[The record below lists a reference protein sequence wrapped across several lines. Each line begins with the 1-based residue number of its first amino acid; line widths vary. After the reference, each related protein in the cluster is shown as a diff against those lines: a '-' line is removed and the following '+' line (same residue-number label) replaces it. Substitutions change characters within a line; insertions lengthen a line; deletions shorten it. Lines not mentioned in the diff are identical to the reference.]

1 VVNIQVNL
9 ISLKESSNLSNLV
22 PKTNKNMQRRRFI
35 SAITSFTSSL
45 FFVPFSLFAKIKQQ
59 TSSTAD
65 RFTFTGRIF
74 LKSKTLRVEESLSL
88 AVKWSH
94 DYMSLEDFA
103 EAFHFGLYTNDQK
116 RKTVLYLEKDRITF
130 TADNT
135 FVKFNDQMLQMPLEC
150 QWYDDS
156 IWVPVK
162 YFTDILNK
170 YTPFQ
175 FQYNSDNKQFG
186 IEEADVNITG
196 VRIAEKE
203 NGTLIDVFTTKRF
216 KEKEIIVDIRNRW
229 LHIDVYGAKIDPA
242 SLMTVQPSGIISE
255 VKAFQMAETASL
267 SFKLKKDVLSRDL
280 VINRSGN
287 DFHVNLR
294 TKEIIAENKEH
305 EKIKSDLEEQKKRWI
320 IDTIVIDA
328 GHGGKDPGAIGY
340 SKVKE
345 KDLVLP
351 MALAL
356 GKRIQQKMPDIKVV
370 YTRKRDVFIPL
381 WKRTKIANDVGANL
395 FISIHCNSNRS
406 SRPNGYET
414 YFVSEDKNTKATD
427 VVLKENSAIQF
438 EESQDRKRYEGVNFI
453 LATMLQSDNIRRSQ
467 FLASEVQASLKFKLN
482 KVGMT
487 SRGVKQGPFWVLVGA
502 TMPNILVE
510 CGYIS
515 NKYEEKLLRKQ
526 TTQKKIA
533 EGIFAGIEKYKA
545 EVEKNI

>member
-1 VVNIQVNL
+1 
-9 ISLKESSNLSNLV
+9 
-22 PKTNKNMQRRRFI
+22 MRRRKFL
-35 SAITSFTSSL
+35 SFLTSITSSVL
-45 FFVPFSLFAKIKQQ
+45 LIPNSLFAKVSRQLSG
-59 TSSTAD
+59 TGD
-65 RFTFTGRIF
+65 RFTFSDRIK
-74 LKSKTLRVEESLSL
+74 LKSKSLRVEDSIPL

-94 DYMSLEDFA
+94 EYISLEDFA
-103 EAFHFGLYTNDQK
+103 EAFHFGIYTNDQK
-116 RKTVLYLEKDRITF
+116 RKSVLYLEKDRITF

-135 FVKFNDQMLQMPLEC
+135 FIKFNDQMLQIPVEC
-150 QWYDDS
+150 LWHNS
-156 IWVPVK
+156 SVWVPVK
-162 YFTDILNK
+162 YFSSILNK

-175 FQYNSDNKQFG
+175 FIYDTQSKQFSL
-186 IEEADVNITG
+186 EESDINITG
-196 VRIAEKE
+196 VRIAAKE
-203 NGTLIDVFTTKRF
+203 NGTLIDVFTTRRF
-216 KEKEIIVDIRNRW
+216 KEKEIILDIRNRW

-242 SLMTVQPSGIISE
+242 SLEVVHPSGIISE
-255 VKAFQMAETASL
+255 IKAFQMAETASL
-267 SFKLKKDVLSRDL
+267 SFKLKKEVLSREL
-280 VINRSGN
+280 VLGQTGN

-294 TKEIIAENKEH
+294 TKEVIAENKEH
-305 EKIKSDLEEQKKRWI
+305 ERLKSELEEQKKRWI

-356 GKRIQQKMPDIKVV
+356 GKLIQQKIPGIKVV

-381 WKRTKIANDVGANL
+381 WKRTKIANDVEANL
-395 FISIHCNSNRS
+395 FISIHCNSNVS

-414 YFVSEDKNTKATD
+414 YFVDADKNAKATD
-427 VVLKENSAIQF
+427 VVLKENAAIEF

-453 LATMLQSDNIRRSQ
+453 LAAMLQSDNIRRSQ
-467 FLASEVQASLKFKLN
+467 FLASEVQNSLKSKLR
-482 KVGMT
+482 KIGMT

-510 CGYIS
+510 CGYLS
-515 NKYEEKLLRKQ
+515 NKHEEKLLRKQ

-533 EGIFAGIEKYKA
+533 EGIFAGIKKYKS